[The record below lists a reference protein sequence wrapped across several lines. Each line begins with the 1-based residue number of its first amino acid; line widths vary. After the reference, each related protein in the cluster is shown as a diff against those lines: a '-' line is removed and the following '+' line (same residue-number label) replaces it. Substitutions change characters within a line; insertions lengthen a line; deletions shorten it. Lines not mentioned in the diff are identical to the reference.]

1 MARLLGLSTAVTF
14 RLADTLCDYRFL
26 QRLPSKRYVLGSTSM
41 ELAQRFRETDKFV
54 ATCIAHM
61 DALRDRTQETVVLH
75 AFRDG
80 LRFNVLESQSA
91 HSIRHVM
98 RLGMSFAVTH
108 GAADIIIRARASP
121 EENERIREELKRSGE
136 TGRAPTKGEFEH
148 FERHGWTMSDGARTP
163 GAIGVAAPVPH
174 SEALYVMSVLGPR
187 ERVLAAGIE
196 ELAREVVQAGKDL
209 GDALSPMHAS
219 L

>member
-1 MARLLGLSTAVTF
+1 MARLLGLLVPADNF

-80 LRFNVLESQSA
+80 LRFNTLESQSA

-108 GAADIIIRARASP
+108 GAARRDHSGQ
-121 EENERIREELKRSGE
+121 ERIRRRVSGSERSSSGLVRRGE
-136 TGRAPTKGEFEH
+136 HLRRRSSITSSAMGG
-148 FERHGWTMSDGARTP
+148 S
-163 GAIGVAAPVPH
+163 
-174 SEALYVMSVLGPR
+174 
-187 ERVLAAGIE
+187 
-196 ELAREVVQAGKDL
+196 
-209 GDALSPMHAS
+209 
-219 L
+219 